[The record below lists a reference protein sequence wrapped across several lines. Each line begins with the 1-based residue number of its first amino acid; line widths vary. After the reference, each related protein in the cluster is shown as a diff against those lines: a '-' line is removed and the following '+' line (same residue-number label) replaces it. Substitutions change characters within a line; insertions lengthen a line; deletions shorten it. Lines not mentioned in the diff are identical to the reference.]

1 MFALLAD
8 KYFRLKKKKKLSLLI
23 ALFLVQT
30 TYLISFRQLRGR

>member
-8 KYFRLKKKKKLSLLI
+8 KYFQLKKKKLSLLI